1 MIDMR
6 RRLLYTICLLI
17 QMVKRPLLLVM
28 VCCWMQAGSCQQ
40 TNATDFT
47 RLTLKEA
54 VKEGNI
60 NKFNTC
66 LKAKQDLTEPDK
78 DGNTL
83 LHWACG
89 DTKSTMGNEKATQDR
104 IAIIEK
110 LLRGGIDIN
119 AAGYNGWTALHFA
132 VNEACKK
139 TYKKEKEAYIKVINV
154 LLKEG
159 ATKNCKDIHGYTPLY
174 YAYTMNDQ
182 EIITFL
188 KNKKATL

>member
-1 MIDMR
+1 MR

-28 VCCWMQAGSCQQ
+28 VCCWMQAGSCQR
-40 TNATDFT
+40 TNATAST

-60 NKFNTC
+60 NKFNIC
-66 LKAKQDLTEPDK
+66 LEAKPALTEPDS

-139 TYKKEKEAYIKVINV
+139 TYEEVEAYIKVINV

-159 ATKNCKDIHGYTPLY
+159 AIKNCKDIHGYTPLY
-174 YAYTMNDQ
+174 YAYTMDNQDQ
-182 EIITFL
+182 KISTFL